1 MGAVGYLKGE
11 SPPGVEGEGGGEGGG
26 GGGGGTNAEGLQRV
40 AEDKT
45 AVRERWAMVRKLL
58 LATEAHKKREGQKAK
73 RQQVKAKLRQ
83 AQAEELVCSRL
94 LRATLKELEDAPT
107 VYAPTRT
114 RAQTRAPTPT
124 PTRAPTP
131 TPTPAPAPASAPTPA
146 LALALALTPTPNQV
160 YVPGHDGGPS
170 TTPVDLEWNLRTDA
184 LGEAFLRTRR
194 GKPQAMGGNASAAHV
209 CFYCAAP
216 AIRGKDPYDTPM
228 RGHHRFYECT
238 KRKRDNRREFHSLT
252 RAADTL
258 VDQVSEPPP

>member
-1 MGAVGYLKGE
+1 M
-11 SPPGVEGEGGGEGGG
+11 
-26 GGGGGTNAEGLQRV
+26 
-40 AEDKT
+40 
-45 AVRERWAMVRKLL
+45 RERWAMVRKLL

-124 PTRAPTP
+124 
-131 TPTPAPAPASAPTPA
+131 
-146 LALALALTPTPNQV
+146 LALTLTPTPNQV